1 MKRSVLLFAYLF
13 SLTVL
18 GAQAGGS
25 GYLAFHE
32 DSIFYE
38 WAGSGQSLVLIHDGL
53 LHREV
58 WDDQFS
64 SFSKDFKVI
73 RYDRRGYGASSAA
86 TESYT
91 HLDDLKALF
100 KQLEIEDAVMIACSS
115 GGALAI
121 DFTLECPQKVKA
133 LVLVGAVVGGFSYT
147 SHMHDRGGHLPGDL
161 EDEFEEGVYYIM
173 EDPYE
178 IYEKNSEAKGRALD
192 LFRKY
197 PLKENRRQ
205 HFVLPEV
212 PAYRRLNEIT
222 ISVLILVGEF
232 DIPDVHA
239 HAGVINAGILNS
251 KRFVVSGS
259 GHLVPLEQPLT
270 FNQTVSEFLQ
280 DNSIGYA
287 Q

>member
-1 MKRSVLLFAYLF
+1 MKRSVLFFAFLF

-18 GAQAGGS
+18 GAQTVGS
-25 GYLAFHE
+25 GYLAFDE

-53 LHREV
+53 LHSEV
-58 WDDQFS
+58 WNDQFS
-64 SFSKDFKVI
+64 SFSKDYRVI

-86 TESYT
+86 TASYT

-100 KQLEIEDAVMIACSS
+100 KQLEIEDAVLIACSS

-133 LVLVGAVVGGFSYT
+133 LVLVGAVVGGFTYT
-147 SHMHDRGGHLPGDL
+147 SHMYDRGGHLPGDFKN
-161 EDEFEEGVYYIM
+161 EFEEGVYYIM

-178 IYEKNSEAKGRALD
+178 IYEKNTEAKERALD

-205 HFVLPEV
+205 AYVRPEI

-222 ISVLILVGEF
+222 IPALILVGEF

-239 HAGVINAGILNS
+239 HAGAINAGILNS
-251 KRFVVSGS
+251 KRFVVPGS
-259 GHLVPLEQPLT
+259 GHLIPLEQPTT
-270 FNQTVSEFLQ
+270 FNQSVLEFIQ
-280 DNSIGYA
+280 DNFN
-287 Q
+287 